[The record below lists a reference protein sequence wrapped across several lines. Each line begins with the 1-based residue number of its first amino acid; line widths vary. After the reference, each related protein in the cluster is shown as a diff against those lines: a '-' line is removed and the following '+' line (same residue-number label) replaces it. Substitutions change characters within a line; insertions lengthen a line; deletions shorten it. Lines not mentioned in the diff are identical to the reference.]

1 MSAAGKLRPDPKLEL
16 RLWLRMLAC
25 TGQIERTIRSRLRE
39 EFDTTLPRFDVLAQ
53 LDRAADGL
61 TMGALSGRLMV
72 SAGNVT
78 GLVNRLAEEGLVE
91 TARLPEDRR
100 TQVVRL
106 TEAGKTAF
114 DRMTPA
120 HESWIDSMLSA
131 LTPGEAEALYGLLGK
146 VRTGLQQET
155 AR

>member
-1 MSAAGKLRPDPKLEL
+1 MSAAGQLRPDRKLEL

-25 TGQIERTIRSRLRE
+25 TGRIERTIRSRLRE

-53 LDRAADGL
+53 LDRAPEGL

-78 GLVNRLAEEGLVE
+78 GLVNRLAEEGLVA
-91 TARLPEDRR
+91 TSRLPEDRR

-106 TEAGKTAF
+106 TAEGKRAF
-114 DRMTPA
+114 DRKTPV
-120 HESWIDSMLSA
+120 HEGWIDEMLSG
-131 LTPGEAEALYGLLGK
+131 LNQGEAESLYALLGK
-146 VRTGLQQET
+146 VRSGLGER
-155 AR
+155 AG

>member
-1 MSAAGKLRPDPKLEL
+1 
-16 RLWLRMLAC
+16 
-25 TGQIERTIRSRLRE
+25 
-39 EFDTTLPRFDVLAQ
+39 VLAQ